1 MEMAPANSLVAIL
14 PLHIMSE
21 FRHSFSESLQ
31 SLQKIIGYHFKD
43 ATLCEHAFTHGSR
56 QGNAADYQRLEFL
69 GDRVLS
75 LVIAE
80 DLFRRF
86 KSEAEGQLASRLS
99 LLVRGETCAAVGQAL
114 GLQDYIIVGT
124 VERKKGVQR
133 MASVVGDVVESL
145 IGAIYLDGG
154 LEAARHFILN
164 SWSEILLKAPS
175 DLKDA
180 KTFVQEWALAQP
192 LPLPHYEMTARSGL
206 EHAPIF
212 TISLKVGSYD
222 IATGLGPSKQSAEM
236 AAASAFIARE
246 GLR

>member
-1 MEMAPANSLVAIL
+1 MTEA
-14 PLHIMSE
+14 
-21 FRHSFSESLQ
+21 RHSFSESLQ
-31 SLQKIIGYHFKD
+31 ALQAKIGYHFKD

-56 QGNAADYQRLEFL
+56 QGKAADYQRLEFL
-69 GDRVLS
+69 GDRILS

-80 DLFRRF
+80 DLFQRF
-86 KSEAEGQLASRLS
+86 KSEAEGQLAARLS

-114 GLQDYIIVGT
+114 GLQDFIIVGA

-145 IGAIYLDGG
+145 IGAIYLVGG
-154 LEAARHFILN
+154 LDVARRFILH
-164 SWSEILLKAPS
+164 SWSDMLAKAPS

-192 LPLPHYEMTARSGL
+192 LPLPNYEMTARSGL

-212 TISLKVGSYD
+212 TISLKVGPYE

-236 AAASAFIARE
+236 AAANAFIARE